1 MFNYR
6 HEITMNREI
15 KFRGKPI
22 EGELPT
28 GEKLHGGFVYGSL
41 LQGNGLCQI
50 LVPIE
55 GAFKN
60 YKVDPDT
67 VGQFTGLCDDNGRE
81 IYEGDVIKS
90 KFNNIH
96 HVIGYNDNRGA
107 FTATMINKYM
117 DNTDGLKT
125 ECNAEQRW
133 ITEWSKIIVGNI
145 YDTPLNTERR

>member
-1 MFNYR
+1 
-6 HEITMNREI
+6 MNREI
-15 KFRGKPI
+15 KFRGKTPDGKWITGSETFIRDGDGVWLSDGCDVVKVI
-22 EGELPT
+22 E
-28 GEKLHGGFVYGSL
+28 
-41 LQGNGLCQI
+41 
-50 LVPIE
+50 
-55 GAFKN
+55 
-60 YKVDPDT
+60 DT
-67 VGQFTGLCDDNGRE
+67 VGQFTGLCDANGRE

-125 ECNAEQRW
+125 ECNSEQRW

-145 YDTPLNTERR
+145 YDNLEILKGGEK